1 MNLNQN
7 DMMDEEMRIKSEQAE
22 RASEGDHEHQ
32 SDGQKSLGPCV
43 ESTVQH
49 LNTGVGSRVSKQKEF
64 SLLECSAFSA
74 LL

>member
-1 MNLNQN
+1 MGHKLNN
-7 DMMDEEMRIKSEQAE
+7 IKSEQAE
-22 RASEGDHEHQ
+22 RASEGDHEQLKGQEHQ
-32 SDGQKSLGPCV
+32 SDGQKSIGPFV

-49 LNTGVGSRVSKQKEF
+49 LNTGVGSGVSKQKDF